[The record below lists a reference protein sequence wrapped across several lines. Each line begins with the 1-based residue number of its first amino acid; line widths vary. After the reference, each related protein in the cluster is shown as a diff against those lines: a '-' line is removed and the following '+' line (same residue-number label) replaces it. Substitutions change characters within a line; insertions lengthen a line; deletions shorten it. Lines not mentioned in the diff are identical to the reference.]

1 MTEQFSQ
8 DDMKAIEANFKAIE
22 KSFKDIREGFDTVNE
37 TIIKI
42 SSNQK
47 IIADRVENIEKALSK
62 IPTPD
67 KIMYRPVG
75 EEEYMNIGD
84 NFDMLYA
91 KLKALQQ

>member
-47 IIADRVENIEKALSK
+47 IISDRV
-62 IPTPD
+62 
-67 KIMYRPVG
+67 
-75 EEEYMNIGD
+75 
-84 NFDMLYA
+84 
-91 KLKALQQ
+91 

>member
-1 MTEQFSQ
+1 MTKQFSSE
-8 DDMKAIEANFKAIE
+8 DMKTIEANFKEIE
-22 KSFKDIREGFDTVNE
+22 KSFKETKDAFDVVNE

-42 SSNQK
+42 TSNQK
-47 IIADRVENIEKALSK
+47 IIVDRIEEIEKTLSK

-75 EEEYMNIGD
+75 EEGYMNIGD

-91 KLKALQQ
+91 KIKELQQ

>member
-75 EEEYMNIGD
+75 EEGYMNLGD

-91 KLKALQQ
+91 KIKELQQ

>member
-1 MTEQFSQ
+1 MTEQFSSE
-8 DDMKAIEANFKAIE
+8 DMKIIEANFKEIE
-22 KSFKDIREGFDTVNE
+22 KSFKETKDAFNTVNE
-37 TIIKI
+37 TIVKI

-47 IIADRVENIEKALSK
+47 ILADRVAEIEEVLSK

-84 NFDMLYA
+84 NFDMLYS